1 MDHSARLSLQEG
13 GSVNFTS
20 FYTQLLMGEP
30 WPILCDVQT
39 SVMKLLGMNFP
50 QPKMMHLVENIEEES
65 PVIILQR

>member
-1 MDHSARLSLQEG
+1 
-13 GSVNFTS
+13 
-20 FYTQLLMGEP
+20 MGEP

>member
-1 MDHSARLSLQEG
+1 
-13 GSVNFTS
+13 
-20 FYTQLLMGEP
+20 MGEP

-65 PVIILQR
+65 PVIILQRWEDSSYALQRLESTCPKFVMILNDQ